1 VSKKLRI
8 WVAMAQALLAVS
20 VFSWAKFGSGTVY
33 DYYAHGIRDLV
44 THLNL
49 PLAIMWIV
57 VSFPFH
63 WLGNY
68 IPPATGL
75 TGSALTALL
84 AAGMALSVAAF
95 WYLVVT
101 EIQMRRRG
109 LSMLR
114 PLSRLWASFVI
125 VALFCFGAGVFTYA
139 YVASRPL
146 WYVARRGAVL
156 SGLFPTI
163 WGVVIVGVAIHDL
176 LVLLSR
182 ERIMRDREERPDH
195 RSSGLT

>member
-1 VSKKLRI
+1 MSKKLRI
-8 WVAMAQALLAVS
+8 WVAMVQALLAVS
-20 VFSWAKFGSGTVY
+20 VLSWAKFGSGTVY

-63 WLGNY
+63 WLSNY

-75 TGSALTALL
+75 AGSALTALL
-84 AAGMALSVAAF
+84 AAGMAFSVAAF

-114 PLSRLWASFVI
+114 PLSRLWASFVV

-139 YVASRPL
+139 CPSVSIAAQVPRFARSIFVRPSPAGTAML
-146 WYVARRGAVL
+146 
-156 SGLFPTI
+156 
-163 WGVVIVGVAIHDL
+163 
-176 LVLLSR
+176 
-182 ERIMRDREERPDH
+182 PD
-195 RSSGLT
+195 RSSTTAIASESLRCSF